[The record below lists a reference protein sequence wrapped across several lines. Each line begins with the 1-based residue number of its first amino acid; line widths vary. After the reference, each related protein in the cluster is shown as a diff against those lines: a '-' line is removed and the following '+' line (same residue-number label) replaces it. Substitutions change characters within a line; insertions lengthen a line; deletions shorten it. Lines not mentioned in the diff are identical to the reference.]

1 MVRAMRSPRSS
12 PRPADP
18 MSAGGWFGR
27 RGRARAMDS
36 VPDGLALKCEACD
49 EIIFAKALER
59 TLQVCPKCGYHRR
72 LGAQDRLEATVDEDS
87 FVEMDRELQPSDPLL
102 FPDYADK
109 IRLAREKTGLDEA
122 LVTGRAS
129 IEGMQVL
136 IAVSDFGFMGGS
148 MGSVYGEKITRTFER
163 AADERL
169 PAVVFSASG
178 GARMQEGLIA
188 LMQMAKTSAAVQR
201 LARARVP
208 YISVLTNPTT
218 GGVFASYASL
228 ADVTLAEPGAVV
240 GFAGRRVGRQDL
252 GGHLPANFQTSEFQL
267 EHGMV
272 DRIVP
277 RRDMRGALA
286 YLLRFF
292 SDKTDDGS

>member
-1 MVRAMRSPRSS
+1 
-12 PRPADP
+12 
-18 MSAGGWFGR
+18 
-27 RGRARAMDS
+27 
-36 VPDGLALKCEACD
+36 
-49 EIIFAKALER
+49 
-59 TLQVCPKCGYHRR
+59 
-72 LGAQDRLEATVDEDS
+72 
-87 FVEMDRELQPSDPLL
+87 
-102 FPDYADK
+102 
-109 IRLAREKTGLDEA
+109 
-122 LVTGRAS
+122 
-129 IEGMQVL
+129 
-136 IAVSDFGFMGGS
+136 
-148 MGSVYGEKITRTFER
+148 
-163 AADERL
+163 
-169 PAVVFSASG
+169 
-178 GARMQEGLIA
+178 MQEGLIA

>member
-1 MVRAMRSPRSS
+1 
-12 PRPADP
+12 
-18 MSAGGWFGR
+18 
-27 RGRARAMDS
+27 MDS

-87 FVEMDRELQPSDPLL
+87 FVEMDRELQPSDPLQ

-129 IEGMQVL
+129 IEGMQVM